1 MKDQYIGF
9 QVVGYPDERG
19 LGEGV
24 YLTTLKKTKREVMD
38 TWAAIKP
45 GHRFPKGV
53 KFAVLEQRLEADK
66 AIFISETISDEQD
79 AAAELR
85 ANRDKDA
92 AQKKIDAAKAKAA
105 TTAAE
110 KLVSDK
116 AVARDAASFELAS
129 ATQDR
134 DNAKSNAT
142 ETETNPL
149 TPASKKLFQSRL
161 ETAEARL
168 KKASESFSAADKAWA
183 EAKDARA
190 KLAAKNLSA

>member
-1 MKDQYIGF
+1 MKDQHIGF
-9 QVVGYPDERG
+9 QIIGYPDERG
-19 LGEGV
+19 VGAPVVIDGAELGRR
-24 YLTTLKKTKREVMD
+24 KVMEA
-38 TWAAIKP
+38 WIAIKP
-45 GHRFPKGV
+45 GHKFPKGV
-53 KFAVLEQRLEADK
+53 KLAVLEERREADK
-66 AIFISETISDEQD
+66 AMFISETISDEQD

-105 TTAAE
+105 IAAAE

>member
-1 MKDQYIGF
+1 MKDQHIGF
-9 QVVGYPDERG
+9 QIIGYPDERG
-19 LGEGV
+19 AGTPVVIAGAELGRR
-24 YLTTLKKTKREVMD
+24 KVMEA
-38 TWAAIKP
+38 WIAIKP
-45 GHRFPKGV
+45 GHKFPKGV
-53 KFAVLEQRLEADK
+53 KLAVLEERREADK
-66 AIFISETISDEQD
+66 AMFISENISDEQD

-105 TTAAE
+105 IVAAE

-142 ETETNPL
+142 ETEANPL

-168 KKASESFSAADKAWA
+168 KKASESFSAADKAWT